1 MPAVIRYS
9 QEQSFQIEIG
19 GRGGENSLIII
30 VVVVV
35 DVFFGE
41 ERRRKPYTCPFSRD
55 EEYEFKLHLSGLIL
69 GLTHA
74 SLAI

>member
-1 MPAVIRYS
+1 MI
-9 QEQSFQIEIG
+9 
-19 GRGGENSLIII
+19 III
-30 VVVVV
+30 VVVVDD

-41 ERRRKPYTCPFSRD
+41 ERRRKPYTRPFSHD

-69 GLTHA
+69 GLKHT